1 MNKLIIKYIGIFF
14 LFLILVL
21 GCIGFIIYDKLMIE
35 YEKYIK
41 EVIMWNIDNSEIKGI
56 DGNLGLATMGLGAWG
71 EGGKSIGEE
80 VVRKFPN
87 TNLINEGLSV
97 SKALKKLSN
106 GGKAEDILQTDI
118 NWSDLQAIEKEGTR
132 QLERVAELQSMVFR
146 SGTFDKKLDALI
158 QTDKYTKDMPFGT
171 GDLDKLAPAFGN
183 AIRKQLS
190 EEDFRE
196 DLKKRYSKFSQK
208 DIDDTV
214 ELYKDVSSIFNQEM
228 NSKLNDI
235 SLKNYDAIMKVYEDY
250 KEYYGKDNAT
260 FKSLKNPKDI
270 FGRIKGSS
278 GKERMY
284 VSALLATLPT
294 EDLIGMLKDQDAKG
308 FNAIMDLLDSKPDN
322 RASFTSAISK
332 ANKVLGNMGSNT
344 GPDIIKAVMLY
355 NSMGLENLIST
366 NPNIANLSKN
376 NRVYRNVVDKD
387 GNIIGR
393 EDTGLL
399 INNYNPS
406 AYIELAKLLK
416 GLQDKRVSYN
426 KTQPI
431 ENRID

>member
-1 MNKLIIKYIGIFF
+1 MNKLIIKYIGVFF

-21 GCIGFIIYDKLMIE
+21 GCMGFIIYDKLMIE

-56 DGNLGLATMGLGAWG
+56 DGNLGLGAMGLGAWG

-80 VVRKFPN
+80 VVKKFPN
-87 TNLINEGLSV
+87 ANLIDEGLSLG
-97 SKALKKLSN
+97 KALNKLAS
-106 GGKAEDILQTDI
+106 GAKAEDILQMDI

-132 QLERVAELQSMVFR
+132 QLEKAADLQLAVFNSQDFSNKVYALAE
-146 SGTFDKKLDALI
+146 
-158 QTDKYTKDMPFGT
+158 TDKYKNRIGE
-171 GDLDKLAPAFGN
+171 GDIEDIGPDLGYALHRNMSDSEFSVYM
-183 AIRKQLS
+183 RKEYGRAT
-190 EEDFRE
+190 EEDIR
-196 DLKKRYSKFSQK
+196 
-208 DIDDTV
+208 IAT
-214 ELYKDVSSIFNQEM
+214 ELYRDVHKLNVEAM

-235 SLKNYDAIMKVYEDY
+235 SLKNYDAIMKAYEYY

-270 FGRIKGSS
+270 FGRIKGSN

-294 EDLIGMLKDQDAKG
+294 EDLIGMLKDQGSKG
-308 FNAIMDLLDSKPDN
+308 FNAIMDLLDSRPDN
-322 RASFTSAISK
+322 RNSFTSAITN

-344 GPDIIKAVMLY
+344 GQDIIKAVMLY
-355 NSMGLENLIST
+355 NNMGLDNLISM
-366 NPNIANLSKN
+366 NPNIANLSVN
-376 NRVYRNVVDKD
+376 DRVYRNVVDKD

-399 INNYNPS
+399 RNNHNPMMFV
-406 AYIELAKLLK
+406 ELAKLIK
-416 GLQDKRVSYN
+416 GLEDKRKSYN

-431 ENRID
+431 ENRIDW

>member
-1 MNKLIIKYIGIFF
+1 MNKLIIKYIGVFF

-21 GCIGFIIYDKLMIE
+21 GCMGFIIYDKLMIE

-41 EVIMWNIDNSEIKGI
+41 EAIMWNIDNSEIKGI
-56 DGNLGLATMGLGAWG
+56 DGNLGLAAMGLGAWG

-80 VVRKFPN
+80 IKIKLEN
-87 TNLINEGLSV
+87 ANLFHEGLSV
-97 SKALKKLSN
+97 GKAFNKLAS

-118 NWSDLQAIEKEGTR
+118 NWSNLQAIEKEGTR
-132 QLERVAELQSMVFR
+132 QLKRVADLQLAVFN
-146 SGTFDKKLDALI
+146 SQDFSDKVYALAD
-158 QTDKYTKDMPFGT
+158 TDKYKNRIGE
-171 GDLDKLAPAFGN
+171 GDIEDIGPDLGYALHRNMSDSEFSVYM
-183 AIRKQLS
+183 RKEYGRAT
-190 EEDFRE
+190 EEDIR
-196 DLKKRYSKFSQK
+196 
-208 DIDDTV
+208 IAT
-214 ELYKDVSSIFNQEM
+214 ELYRDVHKLNVEAI

-235 SLKNYDAIMKVYEDY
+235 SLKNYDAIMKAYEDY

-270 FGRIKGSS
+270 FGRIKGSN

-308 FNAIMDLLDSKPDN
+308 FNAIMDLLDSRPDN
-322 RASFTSAISK
+322 RSSFTSAITN

-355 NSMGLENLIST
+355 NSMGLDNLISM
-366 NPNIANLSKN
+366 NPNIANLSVN
-376 NRVYRNVVDKD
+376 DRIYRNVVDKD

-399 INNYNPS
+399 MNGYNPTM
-406 AYIELAKLLK
+406 YKELAKLIK
-416 GLQDKRVSYN
+416 GLEDKRKSYN
-426 KTQPI
+426 KIQPI
-431 ENRID
+431 ENRIDW

>member
-1 MNKLIIKYIGIFF
+1 MNKLIIKYIGVFF

-41 EVIMWNIDNSEIKGI
+41 EAIMWNIDNSEIKGI
-56 DGNLGLATMGLGAWG
+56 DGNLGLAAMGLGAWG

-80 VVRKFPN
+80 IKIKLEN
-87 TNLINEGLSV
+87 ANLFHEGLSV
-97 SKALKKLSN
+97 GKAFNKLSN
-106 GGKAEDILQTDI
+106 GDKAEDILQTDI
-118 NWSDLQAIEKEGTR
+118 NWSDLQAIEREGTR
-132 QLERVAELQSMVFR
+132 QLEKAMDLQLAVFR
-146 SGTFDKKLDALI
+146 SKDFDTKVYALAD
-158 QTDKYTKDMPFGT
+158 TDKYKNRMNKVDIEYLTP
-171 GDLDKLAPAFGN
+171 DLGYALHRNMSDSEFSVYM
-183 AIRKQLS
+183 RKEYGKAT
-190 EEDFRE
+190 EEDIR
-196 DLKKRYSKFSQK
+196 
-208 DIDDTV
+208 IAT
-214 ELYKDVSSIFNQEM
+214 ELYRDVYNLNVEAI

-235 SLKNYDAIMKVYEDY
+235 SLKNYDAIMKAYEDY

-270 FGRIKGSS
+270 FDKIKGSN
-278 GKERMY
+278 GKEKQY

-294 EDLIGMLKDQDAKG
+294 EDLIGMLKAQGSKG
-308 FNAIMDLLDSKPDN
+308 FNAIMDLLDSRPDN
-322 RASFTSAISK
+322 RASFTSAITN
-332 ANKVLGNMGSNT
+332 ANRVLGNMGSNT

-355 NSMGLENLIST
+355 NNMGLDNSISM
-366 NPNIANLSKN
+366 NPNIANLSAN

-399 INNYNPS
+399 RNGYNPTM
-406 AYIELAKLLK
+406 YKELAKLIK
-416 GLQDKRVSYN
+416 GLEDKIKSYN

-431 ENRID
+431 ENRIDW

>member
-1 MNKLIIKYIGIFF
+1 MNKLIIKYIGVFF

-21 GCIGFIIYDKLMIE
+21 GCMGFIIYDKLMIE

-41 EVIMWNIDNSEIKGI
+41 EVIMWNIYNSEIKGI
-56 DGNLGLATMGLGAWG
+56 DGNLGLAAMGLGSWG

-80 VVRKFPN
+80 IKIKLEN
-87 TNLINEGLSV
+87 ANLFHEGLSV
-97 SKALKKLSN
+97 GKAFNKLAS

-118 NWSDLQAIEKEGTR
+118 NWSNLQAIEKEGTR
-132 QLERVAELQSMVFR
+132 QLKRMADLQLAVFN
-146 SGTFDKKLDALI
+146 SQDFSDKVYALAD
-158 QTDKYTKDMPFGT
+158 TDKYKNRIGE
-171 GDLDKLAPAFGN
+171 GDIEDIGPDLGYALHRNMSDSEFSVYM
-183 AIRKQLS
+183 RKEYGRAT
-190 EEDFRE
+190 EEDIR
-196 DLKKRYSKFSQK
+196 
-208 DIDDTV
+208 IAT
-214 ELYKDVSSIFNQEM
+214 ELYRDVHKLNVEAI

-235 SLKNYDAIMKVYEDY
+235 SLKNYDAIMKAYEDY

-270 FGRIKGSS
+270 FGRIKGSN

-308 FNAIMDLLDSKPDN
+308 FNAIMDLLDSRPDN
-322 RASFTSAISK
+322 RSSFTSAITN

-355 NSMGLENLIST
+355 NSMGLDNLISM
-366 NPNIANLSKN
+366 NPNIANLSVN
-376 NRVYRNVVDKD
+376 DRIYRNVVDKD

-399 INNYNPS
+399 MNGYNPTM
-406 AYIELAKLLK
+406 YKELAKLIK
-416 GLQDKRVSYN
+416 GLEDKRKSYN
-426 KTQPI
+426 KIQPI
-431 ENRID
+431 ENRIDW

>member
-1 MNKLIIKYIGIFF
+1 MNKLIIKYIGVFF

-21 GCIGFIIYDKLMIE
+21 GCMGFIIYDKLMIE

-56 DGNLGLATMGLGAWG
+56 DGNLGLGAMGLGAWG

-80 VVRKFPN
+80 VVKKFPN
-87 TNLINEGLSV
+87 ANLIDEGLSLG
-97 SKALKKLSN
+97 KALNKLAS
-106 GGKAEDILQTDI
+106 GAKAEDILQMDI

-132 QLERVAELQSMVFR
+132 QLEKAADLQLAVFNSQDFSNKVYALAE
-146 SGTFDKKLDALI
+146 
-158 QTDKYTKDMPFGT
+158 TDKYKNRIGE
-171 GDLDKLAPAFGN
+171 GDIEDIGPDLGYALHRNMSDSEFSVYM
-183 AIRKQLS
+183 RKEYGRAT
-190 EEDFRE
+190 EEDIR
-196 DLKKRYSKFSQK
+196 
-208 DIDDTV
+208 IAT
-214 ELYKDVSSIFNQEM
+214 ELYRDVHKLNVEAM

-235 SLKNYDAIMKVYEDY
+235 SLKNYDAIMKAYEYY

-270 FGRIKGSS
+270 FGRIKGSN

-294 EDLIGMLKDQDAKG
+294 EDLIGMLKDQGSKG
-308 FNAIMDLLDSKPDN
+308 FNAIMDLLDSRPDN
-322 RASFTSAISK
+322 RNSFTSAITN

-344 GPDIIKAVMLY
+344 GQDIIKAVMLY
-355 NSMGLENLIST
+355 NNMGLDNLISM
-366 NPNIANLSKN
+366 NPNIANLSVN
-376 NRVYRNVVDKD
+376 DRVYRNVVDKD

-399 INNYNPS
+399 RNNHNPMMFV
-406 AYIELAKLLK
+406 ELAKLIK
-416 GLQDKRVSYN
+416 GLEDKRKSYN
-426 KTQPI
+426 KTQPN
-431 ENRID
+431 ENRIDW